1 MHLKKCSTYDN
12 KTLNISPLQPHKL
25 LPFIMAAVIFLSA
38 LWVSWDVSCLSIT
51 TVTFQSLNRR
61 NAGHVACMKEMSSS
75 DFRAGKTYA

>member
-38 LWVSWDVSCLSIT
+38 LWVS
-51 TVTFQSLNRR
+51 
-61 NAGHVACMKEMSSS
+61 
-75 DFRAGKTYA
+75 